1 MSEDLLQNCNVT
13 QNFQMVITGNTQT
26 TCYSVCPGIA
36 KDKYKIDM
44 VYQLYSVSFQ

>member
-26 TCYSVCPGIA
+26 TCYSVCPWIP
-36 KDKYKIDM
+36 KDSYMINM
-44 VYQLYSVSFQ
+44 VNQL